1 MPEILEGPPALSE
14 FRRQALLDRC
24 REICPAI
31 GGLSVNLLYMV
42 GFLEAPDGELRQRL
56 RQVLAVGDDF
66 PPPPLPPSTSDT
78 VFWDLFKS
86 RDETNFFV

>member
-56 RQVLAVGDDF
+56 RRRRRRGEARVH
-66 PPPPLPPSTSDT
+66 TSSVQSVQSVT
-78 VFWDLFKS
+78 
-86 RDETNFFV
+86 RQ